1 MPLPRIEGK
10 ISTNAVNGDSYRRER
25 KERAAM
31 PTISMFYG
39 LIIRMYYAPGEH
51 PPPHFHAYYNE
62 FKATFDIRSCE
73 MIEGNLPKKQTKLV
87 LAWAELH
94 QDELMANWTLLMNG
108 EEPFKIQPL
117 Q

>member
-1 MPLPRIEGK
+1 
-10 ISTNAVNGDSYRRER
+10 
-25 KERAAM
+25 M

-39 LIIRMYYAPGEH
+39 IIIRMYFAPGEH
-51 PPPHFHAYYNE
+51 NPAYFHIYYNE
-62 FKATFDIRSCE
+62 FKASMDLQNFE
-73 MIEGNLPKKQTKLV
+73 FIEGDLPSKQKRLV

-94 QDELMANWTLLMNG
+94 HDELMADWKLVMNG

>member
-1 MPLPRIEGK
+1 
-10 ISTNAVNGDSYRRER
+10 
-25 KERAAM
+25 M

-39 LIIRMYYAPGEH
+39 IIIRMYFAPGEH
-51 PPPHFHAYYNE
+51 PPPHVHVYYAE
-62 FKATFDIRSCE
+62 YTATVNIQTCE
-73 MIEGNLPKKQTKLV
+73 ILDGELPKKQTRLV

-94 QDELMANWTLLMNG
+94 QEALIADWNLVMNG

>member
-1 MPLPRIEGK
+1 
-10 ISTNAVNGDSYRRER
+10 
-25 KERAAM
+25 M

-39 LIIRMYYAPGEH
+39 IIIRMYFAPGEH
-51 PPPHFHAYYNE
+51 NPAHFHIYYNE
-62 FKATFDIRSCE
+62 FKASMDLQNLEF
-73 MIEGNLPKKQTKLV
+73 IEGDLPSKQKRLV

-94 QDELMANWTLLMNG
+94 HDELMADWKLVMNG

>member
-1 MPLPRIEGK
+1 
-10 ISTNAVNGDSYRRER
+10 
-25 KERAAM
+25 M

-39 LIIRMYYAPGEH
+39 IIVRMYYAPGEH
-51 PPPHFHAYYNE
+51 PLPHFHVYYAE
-62 FKATFDIRSCE
+62 YKATVNIRTCE
-73 MIEGNLPKKQTKLV
+73 LIEGNLPKKQVKLV

-94 QDELMANWTLLMNG
+94 QEELMADWDLLMNG